1 MLIQK
6 NYAQKRKT
14 LRDPIRGSRSISRG
28 IQSVGWFL
36 RGLNEMKM
44 MMMMMIH
51 ERLTRVK
58 QWMIEIVWDRD
69 DDCFVD
75 KIIQNCWI

>member
-1 MLIQK
+1 MLKKGNIIEI
-6 NYAQKRKT
+6 
-14 LRDPIRGSRSISRG
+14 LLEDPQV
-28 IQSVGWFL
+28 QSVGWFL
-36 RGLNEMKM
+36 RGLNGTK
-44 MMMMMIH
+44 MIH

-58 QWMIEIVWDRD
+58 QWMIEIVWDRE

>member
-1 MLIQK
+1 
-6 NYAQKRKT
+6 
-14 LRDPIRGSRSISRG
+14 
-28 IQSVGWFL
+28 
-36 RGLNEMKM
+36 MKM

>member
-1 MLIQK
+1 MFKKGKHYQ
-6 NYAQKRKT
+6 
-14 LRDPIRGSRSISRG
+14 DPIRGSRSTSTG

-36 RGLNEMKM
+36 RGLNGMK
-44 MMMMMIH
+44 MMMIH